1 MSKLKETPVR
11 TLAVALVMCLVCSI
25 AVSAAALILRPAQQE
40 NALVDRQRAVLE
52 IAELWQPGMSSDE
65 VREVFASRVTPR
77 LVDLRTG
84 EYSDAFDP
92 HTFDQNKSVADGS
105 LASPIPE
112 DKDIASI
119 RRLEHYAVVYQIEQN
134 GELERLVLPVRGYG
148 LWSTMY
154 GFVALQSD
162 LETVAGIG
170 FYQHG
175 ETPGLGGEIDNP
187 NWQAKWVGKK
197 VYQNGEPTLRVIK
210 GSVNPQSPQADY
222 QVDAIAGATLTGNGV
237 THMIHFWLGEDGFAP
252 FLKKLSAGEA

>member
-1 MSKLKETPVR
+1 MSKIKETPTR
-11 TLAVALVMCLVCSI
+11 TLVVTLVMCLVCSI
-25 AVSAAALILRPAQQE
+25 AVSAAALILRPTQQE
-40 NALVDRQRAVLE
+40 NALVDRQRAVLV

-84 EYSDAFDP
+84 EYSDDFDA
-92 HTFDQNKSVADGS
+92 HTFDQNKSIADAS
-105 LASPIPE
+105 LSSPIE
-112 DKDIASI
+112 DGRDIASI
-119 RRLEHYAVVYQIEQN
+119 RRVEHYAVVYQIEHDGQMD
-134 GELERLVLPVRGYG
+134 RLILPVRGYG

-162 LETVAGIG
+162 LETVAGLG
-170 FYQHG
+170 FYRHG

-210 GSVNPQSPQADY
+210 GSVNPDSAQADY
-222 QVDAIAGATLTGNGV
+222 QVDAIAGATLTANGV
-237 THMIHFWLGEDGFAP
+237 THMIHFWLGEDGFGP
-252 FLKKLSAGEA
+252 FLAKLSAGEA